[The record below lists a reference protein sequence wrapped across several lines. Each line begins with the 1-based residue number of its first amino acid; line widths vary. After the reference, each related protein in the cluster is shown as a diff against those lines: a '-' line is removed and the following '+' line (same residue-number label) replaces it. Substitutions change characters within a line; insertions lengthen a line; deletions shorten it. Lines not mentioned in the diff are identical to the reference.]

1 MSSPAIDRFKGLN
14 NVSDHLRLELGWLV
28 TADNVD
34 VTNTGGLSRREGYS
48 RERVGRF
55 TGAYSTIAFDRLYL
69 TTATEIVTFDGVQVA
84 VLSSTAP
91 IYWAEINED
100 VYFNNGQDSGVIRPD
115 HSVHPWRRDGSYGA
129 GFLDDAGAQLP
140 ALFDQ
145 LPLGTDVIQAWKGRM
160 YAAQYMPTEN
170 QTVVWFSEAFGFHLF
185 NLDSDFFVVP
195 GRVLMLAP
203 TTDALVVGTDA
214 QVFAYTGD
222 AMQVQADYGVVPG
235 DNWRR
240 DDSGILFWSAR
251 GVCRAMPFANL
262 TESRVSLAP
271 GVRAGS
277 GLIHTRGTKRFI
289 ALLQKGGQP
298 FNAFLGERP

>member
-1 MSSPAIDRFKGLN
+1 MSNPSITRFKGLN
-14 NVSDHLRLELGWLV
+14 NVSDPLRLGLGWLV

-34 VTNTGGLSRREGYS
+34 VTNTGGVTRRDGYT
-48 RERVGRF
+48 RVMEGRF
-55 TGAYSTIAFDRLYL
+55 TGAYSTIAFDRAYL
-69 TTATEIVTFDGVQVA
+69 ATATAIMTFDGVQIVT
-84 VLSSTAP
+84 LSSPAP
-91 IYWAEINED
+91 LYWAEINED

-115 HSVHPWRRDGSYGA
+115 HSVHPWRRGGSYGA
-129 GFLDDAGAQLP
+129 GFLDDAGNQLP
-140 ALFDQ
+140 VLLDQ
-145 LPLGTDVIQAWKGRM
+145 LPLDTDVIQAWKGRM
-160 YAAQYMPTEN
+160 YAAQYMPVEN

-185 NLDSDFFVVP
+185 NLDSNFFIVP

-235 DNWRR
+235 DNWGR
-240 DDSGILFWSAR
+240 DGSDVLFWSVR

-262 TESRVSLAP
+262 TETRVSLPP

-277 GLIHTRGTKRFI
+277 GLIHTSGTKRFI

-298 FNAFLGERP
+298 FNAF